1 MLKKKKK
8 NVLIKTI
15 RHSFRLIVLC
25 LISACQEQIF
35 TESVHGDIATIQLE
49 FSGVKD
55 EMNGEPVA
63 TRAVM
68 PSDIT
73 GYLFQEGLCT
83 RILST
88 EDLHYDAEQKQ
99 IRTKIEGG
107 GIQTL
112 YLVASK
118 DTLSNI
124 PGVAVGMKLAE
135 FLNLKTGA
143 DRTFTG
149 KVELNPSNSLRNQSI
164 VLESTHAEMKV
175 SRASTFQIESIEV
188 RGVSSKS
195 YYFARNPFETVADT
209 ITRIYNSSNLQ
220 VTDLDITLPIIS
232 ESKNVTVTIYG
243 TVYETKASLDF
254 NFNQLKRNNLYTI
267 KAESP
272 GIDPTNRKLMVIAIA
287 GQSNATGYDESGV
300 DLNGMD
306 APSPH
311 AYQLGMQTSM
321 DRDDRNN
328 LKLLPMDFCPQ
339 DMYDMRTRFRT
350 KKLHLPLSKEL
361 LKRIP
366 AGYEVV
372 VIEATRPSS
381 CVTYEG
387 CNAFGDGAFTTSKH
401 NYGLGF
407 YDNKKMLP
415 TLLNTIYYWNKDGA
429 YYKMLRDR
437 IKYILDMNPENKLLG
452 IVWCQGENDA
462 DPGWGRKHYEN
473 FDSMTKSFFQELN
486 DAGYGNRCPRG
497 TAGKHIWYNFT
508 TTRHYL
514 AFHADGPQGI
524 GQGIFGGY
532 KLWNPDT
539 FVRPSSIPENTNQTN
554 GDGRTNTRLASH
566 YGNGAFSRVVAPMI
580 VECMDRNGGLFNG
593 KTPQNNQ
600 YIYQVSQEEA
610 RSRGGN
616 ITDSDIQENL
626 LVALPFDEPNNVLK
640 NLAQNQT
647 GVQLQNN
654 GLKVSSS
661 QFTLPAINGKR
672 DRATLKLKH
681 ETWKNISVSLTEHSI
696 TQGWSA
702 SCLIRRT
709 GHEGEGEQ
717 SILTSLSKTQSPYM
731 AYRTTYKKENCGPYT
746 EFMASPN
753 WNGLRNCLLMGSL
766 HNADRVRTYNEWI
779 HYGVTFD
786 ANTHI
791 FRIFMN
797 GEEVDQYQ
805 FTNLNSPS
813 LEKRLYI
820 GGTRDTKGMEG
831 EMADFFFWNQ
841 AITEDVMYKVYLRSF
856 WGYEN

>member
-1 MLKKKKK
+1 MLKKK

-25 LISACQEQIF
+25 LITACQEQVF
-35 TESVHGDIATIQLE
+35 TESAHGDIATIQLE
-49 FSGVKD
+49 FCGLKN
-55 EMNGEPVA
+55 EMNGESVS
-63 TRAVM
+63 TRAVI

-73 GYLFQEGLCT
+73 GYLFQDGLCI
-83 RILST
+83 RILSN
-88 EDLHYDAEQKQ
+88 EDLHYDAAQKQ
-99 IRTKIEGG
+99 IRAKIEGAG
-107 GIQTL
+107 SQTL
-112 YLVASK
+112 YLVASE
-118 DTLSNI
+118 DISSNI
-124 PGVAVGMKLAE
+124 PGVAVGMELAE
-135 FLNLKTGA
+135 FKDLKTDA
-143 DRTFTG
+143 DHIFTG

-164 VLESTHAEMKV
+164 VLESTHAEIKV

-188 RGVSSKS
+188 RGISAKS

-209 ITRIYNSSNLQ
+209 ITRIYNPSNLQ
-220 VTDLDITLPIIS
+220 VTDLDFTLPIIS

-243 TVYETKASLDF
+243 TVYETKVSLDF
-254 NFNQLKRNNLYTI
+254 NLNQLKRNNQYTI

-272 GIDPTNRKLMVIAIA
+272 GIDPTKRKLMVIAIA

-311 AYQLGMQTSM
+311 AYQLGMKTSM

-328 LKLLPMDFCPQ
+328 LKLLPLDFCPQ
-339 DMYDMRTRFRT
+339 DMYDMRARFRT
-350 KKLHLPLSKEL
+350 KKLHLPLAKEL

-387 CNAFGDGAFTTSKH
+387 CNAFGDGAFTTSMH

-407 YDNKKMLP
+407 YDNNKMLP

-462 DPGWGRKHYEN
+462 DPGWGGKHYEN

-539 FVRPSSIPENTNQTN
+539 FVRPSSVPENTNQTN
-554 GDGRTNTRLASH
+554 GDGRTYTRLASH

-616 ITDSDIQENL
+616 ITDSDIQKNL
-626 LVALPFDEPNNVLK
+626 LFALPFDEPNNVLK
-640 NLAQNQT
+640 NLAQNKT
-647 GVQLQNN
+647 GVELRNN

-661 QFTLPAINGKR
+661 QFSLPAINGKR
-672 DRATLKLKH
+672 DRSTLKLKH
-681 ETWKNISVSLTEHSI
+681 ERWQNISVSLTGHSL

-709 GHEGEGEQ
+709 GHEGKAEQ
-717 SILTSLSKTQSPYM
+717 LIMSSIRKTQSPYM
-731 AYRTTYKKENCGPYT
+731 AYMTTYKKENCGPYI

-753 WNGLRNCLLMGSL
+753 WNGSRNCLLMGSL
-766 HNADRVRTYNEWI
+766 HNADRVRTYDEWI

-813 LEKRLYI
+813 LERWLYI
-820 GGTRDTKGMEG
+820 GSTSTSEANGMEG

-841 AITEDVMYKVYLRSF
+841 PITEDVMYKVYLRSF